1 MKLKLW
7 VFSILIVTVVAF
19 LVACTDDGACL
30 LLGTWLANDME
41 DRLIFNDDGSFSSE
55 RDNGG
60 TWEVFMSG
68 TYVYSQS
75 ENRLTLTSSGTDV
88 VQNLILNSSQ
98 DRFGIALDAFLGG
111 DTSTLLGTWTST
123 QSAPSLSD
131 TRTWTFTATQVWY
144 TISVT
149 IGTDPPLITNYD
161 GNVAIDTVAGTFDVT
176 SSSDPD
182 PGDFPNGTYEYLVL
196 GDGVVITDPND
207 MEITYYDK
215 Q

>member
-1 MKLKLW
+1 MKSKLW
-7 VFSILIVTVVAF
+7 VFSILILTVFAF

-30 LLGTWLANDME
+30 LVGTWLANDME
-41 DRLIFNDDGSFSSE
+41 DRLIFNEDGSFSSE
-55 RDNGG
+55 IDNGG

-75 ENRLTLTSSGTDV
+75 GNQLTLTVNGNDI

-98 DRFGIALDAFLGG
+98 DRFGMALDAYLGG
-111 DTSTLLGTWTST
+111 DTATLLGTWTST

-131 TRTWTFTATQVWY
+131 TRTWTFSATQVWY
-144 TISVT
+144 TVSVT
-149 IGTDPPLITNYD
+149 IGTNPPSTDENN
-161 GNVAIDTVAGTFDVT
+161 GNVDIDTVLGNFEVT
-176 SSSDPD
+176 SSTDPV
-182 PGDFPNGTYEYLVL
+182 DFPNGTYNYLVL